1 MGIDYTASVITAANN
16 AGVPPAL
23 ALSVMQQESGG
34 NASAVSSAGA
44 VGLFQLMP
52 SSFPGQNIQD
62 PTTNIDLGVGYLGQ
76 LLNQYNGDVSLA
88 LAAYDAGPGNVAKY
102 GGVPPFSETQNYVA
116 SILSSLGLSSGA
128 NVSSLSDSGSSDTST
143 NDSGT
148 LLVDDS
154 GNIDPTSA
162 IILGA
167 VGVGIVGLIY
177 VLS

>member
-1 MGIDYTASVITAANN
+1 MGIDYTASVTTAANN

-23 ALSVMQQESGG
+23 ALSVMQHESGG
-34 NASAVSSAGA
+34 NANAVSSAGA

-116 SILSSLGLSSGA
+116 SILASLGLSSGA

-143 NDSGT
+143 NDSGA

>member
-1 MGIDYTASVITAANN
+1 MGIDYTASVTTAANN

-23 ALSVMQQESGG
+23 ALSVMQHESGG